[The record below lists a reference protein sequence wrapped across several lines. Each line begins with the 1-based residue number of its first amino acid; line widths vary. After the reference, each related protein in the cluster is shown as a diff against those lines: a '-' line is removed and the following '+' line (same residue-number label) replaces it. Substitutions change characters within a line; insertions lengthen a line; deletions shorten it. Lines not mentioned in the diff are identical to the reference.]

1 MLADGNAM
9 QDEVD
14 QAWKALLK
22 AMSELRLKPSK
33 DALEDLIASAE
44 GLNTEGADE
53 ETVAVF
59 RSALARAMSVLEDD
73 QATEA
78 EVASAEKELQ
88 SAIDQMLASADGS
101 TDGSGQSGTGNAT
114 SSGSQNSGSNA
125 SKTST
130 SGSKAVKTGDSMF
143 PIAGSAAAMAM
154 AAAVI
159 VLQRKKRS

>member
-1 MLADGNAM
+1 M

-88 SAIDQMLASADGS
+88 SAIDLMLASTDGS

-114 SSGSQNSGSNA
+114 SSGSQNSGANA

>member
-1 MLADGNAM
+1 
-9 QDEVD
+9 
-14 QAWKALLK
+14 
-22 AMSELRLKPSK
+22 MSELRLKPSK
-33 DALEDLIASAE
+33 EALEDLIASAE
-44 GLNTEGADE
+44 SLSIEGTDE
-53 ETVAVF
+53 ETAAVF
-59 RSALARAMSVLEDD
+59 RSALARAVSVAEDE

-88 SAIDQMLASADGS
+88 TAIDQVLASAGGS
-101 TDGSGQSGTGNAT
+101 TEKPSQTGSADENTSGSGQSGTGLTA
-114 SSGSQNSGSNA
+114 SSGSQNSGSDA